1 MRATDLV
8 DLADQIDAQWLSS
21 KWRDREWRPLV
32 SMTLGWDSTRAPVA
46 VTSTGAA
53 QHASA
58 RHGADATGAAAN
70 ASERARACLEQPSV
84 IWAGSHRAGL
94 VPGAALPNKD
104 LPNQDLP
111 HQGTS
116 RAEAVRR
123 QLLDAVRAHLVKL
136 DPTAAEWVGNLTV
149 HLDERPACKCSPRR
163 RVPSPQVGNITIHL
177 DERPT
182 QRAPSR
188 AAESTAPRARASP
201 NAWVVFPTYH
211 GERQKFNG
219 YQSSFPLRCPPH
231 APLVATNGHTLD
243 GL

>member
-1 MRATDLV
+1 M
-8 DLADQIDAQWLSS
+8 
-21 KWRDREWRPLV
+21 
-32 SMTLGWDSTRAPVA
+32 
-46 VTSTGAA
+46 
-53 QHASA
+53 
-58 RHGADATGAAAN
+58 
-70 ASERARACLEQPSV
+70 

-94 VPGAALPNKD
+94 VPNTDLPNKG
-104 LPNQDLP
+104 LPSK
-111 HQGTS
+111 GTS

-123 QLLDAVRAHLVKL
+123 QLLDAVRAHLVKI

-149 HLDERPACKCSPRR
+149 HLDERP
-163 RVPSPQVGNITIHL
+163 
-177 DERPT
+177 T

-188 AAESTAPRARASP
+188 AAESALPRARASPARASP

>member
-1 MRATDLV
+1 
-8 DLADQIDAQWLSS
+8 
-21 KWRDREWRPLV
+21 
-32 SMTLGWDSTRAPVA
+32 MTLGWDSTRAPVA

-58 RHGADATGAAAN
+58 RHGADATVAAAN

-149 HLDERPACKCSPRR
+149 HLDERPACKRSPRR
-163 RVPSPQVGNITIHL
+163 RVPSPQVGNLTVHLDERPACKRSPRRRVPSPQVGNLTVHL

-188 AAESTAPRARASP
+188 AAESTPPRARASP

-219 YQSSFPLRCPPH
+219 YHC
-231 APLVATNGHTLD
+231 
-243 GL
+243 

>member
-1 MRATDLV
+1 MRATDLVDLADLADLADLV

-58 RHGADATGAAAN
+58 HHGADATGAAAN

-149 HLDERPACKCSPRR
+149 HLDERP
-163 RVPSPQVGNITIHL
+163 
-177 DERPT
+177 T
-182 QRAPSR
+182 QRASRR

-219 YQSSFPLRCPPH
+219 Y
-231 APLVATNGHTLD
+231 
-243 GL
+243 

>member
-1 MRATDLV
+1 MRATDLADLV

-163 RVPSPQVGNITIHL
+163 GVPSPQVGNLTVHL

-188 AAESTAPRARASP
+188 AAESAPRARASP

-219 YQSSFPLRCPPH
+219 YHCSFPLMASDC
-231 APLVATNGHTLD
+231 L
-243 GL
+243 

>member
-1 MRATDLV
+1 M
-8 DLADQIDAQWLSS
+8 
-21 KWRDREWRPLV
+21 
-32 SMTLGWDSTRAPVA
+32 
-46 VTSTGAA
+46 
-53 QHASA
+53 
-58 RHGADATGAAAN
+58 
-70 ASERARACLEQPSV
+70 

-149 HLDERPACKCSPRR
+149 HLDERPACKRSPRR
-163 RVPSPQVGNITIHL
+163 RVPSPQVGNLTVHL

-188 AAESTAPRARASP
+188 AAESTPPRARASHARASP

-219 YQSSFPLRCPPH
+219 YQCSFPLM
-231 APLVATNGHTLD
+231 ATDCH
-243 GL
+243 